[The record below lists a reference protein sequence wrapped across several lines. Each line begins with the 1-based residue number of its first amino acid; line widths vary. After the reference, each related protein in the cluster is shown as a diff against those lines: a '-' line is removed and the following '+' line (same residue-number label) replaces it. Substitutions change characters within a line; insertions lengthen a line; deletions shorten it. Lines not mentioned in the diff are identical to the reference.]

1 MQPVETW
8 AAKAATNT
16 SEEVERAW
24 QGSVASAKPA
34 GDFDSLMNSTLNQN
48 ADSAEA
54 HHGAPSESGEAN
66 RRSGAFA
73 DRTSSTATGTKSQG
87 HQNPAGTNARHKRI
101 GAPGAPSPASS
112 KTNDSAKSAPAAKPS
127 AIFLSLPIAV
137 RGPLFLAPNTG
148 TAASDAKASEAAATS
163 SAPDASD
170 IGTQYATPVPNTPNT
185 LNPESSVWM
194 PVNQTGWS
202 YANITAVSPTAASGI
217 AAVTPNASALPAA
230 TASLATST
238 GAQATQILPVSS
250 SAAESPDKT
259 DNLAASLL
267 TSEPAKAATEPA
279 HLTDGFTPRPA
290 DADANT
296 AQAKSPTAE
305 KVESTAPNADAK
317 EPDQLP
323 PSGTVLPASVASPD
337 ASSTRPTAD
346 GDAEVS
352 SADTLPTDA
361 TTSLADTI
369 LNDLTATS
377 AIDPAASNDGTGV
390 ATTDLPMK
398 NPSETNK
405 VAGPSVKLLPVDDQG
420 AAVENNL
427 PSSALV
433 AGTHSAE
440 LGTNL
445 NLGFAGGNHASNE
458 ETTRVLNSLDLPS
471 LADASLRALDRTH
484 DMLAL
489 QTMRLVESKMDA
501 LSVVIKP
508 AIGTEISL
516 DLRQLGDGVE
526 ARATLVRGD
535 HQFLSEHWSDLQE
548 RLEQRGIKLAALDYG
563 SGLSSDDQ
571 RQFQRPQATADD
583 AAQQASAFAEFAAA
597 GPGGGATARMATVH
611 DGWESWA

>member
-1 MQPVETW
+1 
-8 AAKAATNT
+8 
-16 SEEVERAW
+16 
-24 QGSVASAKPA
+24 
-34 GDFDSLMNSTLNQN
+34 
-48 ADSAEA
+48 
-54 HHGAPSESGEAN
+54 
-66 RRSGAFA
+66 
-73 DRTSSTATGTKSQG
+73 
-87 HQNPAGTNARHKRI
+87 
-101 GAPGAPSPASS
+101 
-112 KTNDSAKSAPAAKPS
+112 
-127 AIFLSLPIAV
+127 
-137 RGPLFLAPNTG
+137 LFLAPNTG

-202 YANITAVSPTAASGI
+202 YANI

-471 LADASLRALDRTH
+471 LADARLRALDRTH